1 MSNNERKLVEIENY
15 LVNKNLEFEYEKER
29 CVKVEEENNWLF
41 VELELLLDEWKKD
54 GFLKEVIE
62 LLNRVRECVVLEN
75 IEVVRV
81 IVVVVEVM

>member
-1 MSNNERKLVEIENY
+1 MEIENY